1 MLGPTTAPASE
12 TVFSLTHVVGWGHD
26 DAAFAEAR
34 GGLPSNLVIL
44 HGPRTCPVTAGVLVR
59 CSQSLIDPVFCPFCP
74 CFYGFAPLSLLHAG
88 DRWSLWLPAVSSSD
102 AQLFLRYAE
111 QNVALEASSDS
122 ATFRNTSYFFI
133 PGYVCMSFGLHRFF
147 SSFQAII
154 SLLSST
160 RQAALFGVARQKA
173 EAARI
178 C

>member
-1 MLGPTTAPASE
+1 M
-12 TVFSLTHVVGWGHD
+12 GWGHD

-59 CSQSLIDPVFCPFCP
+59 CSQSLIDPTLPLSFP
-74 CFYGFAPLSLLHAG
+74 CFALSVLASTVLL
-88 DRWSLWLPAVSSSD
+88 LFPCFTPATVGPCGCRRFHRAMRSSFEGTRDS
-102 AQLFLRYAE
+102 
-111 QNVALEASSDS
+111 VALEASSDS
-122 ATFRNTSYFFI
+122 ASFRNTSYLLI